1 MYIAVSSIEAIQSQ
15 LKNIYTNTLSTLCPL
30 PWLEEAEDVQYK
42 FDDVFIPLCTT
53 NIDIQQKIDDVFG
66 QPDRI
71 HGQEHWQA
79 ENKSRPSG
87 SRKRTYG
94 QCSLYEPLGR
104 NDVLRQTIDLSG
116 PSDISNRRT
125 HHTRYKSD
133 KDILLSS
140 TYICYESQT
149 WIQHPQMKKNVV
161 KVIYSPSVYSLPKI
175 CNNEMWIWS

>member
-15 LKNIYTNTLSTLCPL
+15 LKNIYTNTLSTLCPV

-53 NIDIQQKIDDVFG
+53 NIDIQQKLDDVSG
-66 QPDRI
+66 HSDRR
-71 HGQEHWQA
+71 HGKEHWQT
-79 ENKSRPSG
+79 ENKSGPVG
-87 SRKRTYG
+87 GRKRTYG
-94 QCSLYEPLGR
+94 QCSLYEPFGR
-104 NDVLRQTIDLSG
+104 NDVLRQTGDLSG

-133 KDILLSS
+133 IDILFSS

-149 WIQHPQMKKNVV
+149 WILHPQIKKNVV
-161 KVIYSPSVYSLPKI
+161 KVI
-175 CNNEMWIWS
+175 